1 MVRYGQNHQVGDN
14 TGSIF
19 PRPRLFDIRISDRPH
34 LRDIFERQKKDIDHY
49 CSNCNA
55 YIGTYHAGC

>member
-1 MVRYGQNHQVGDN
+1 MN
-14 TGSIF
+14 
-19 PRPRLFDIRISDRPH
+19 RLAKHILLDQKLIHDFMQSFQETF
-34 LRDIFERQKKDIDHY
+34 LRGKKDIDHY

>member
-1 MVRYGQNHQVGDN
+1 MNRFAKHFLLDRKIKQGFQE
-14 TGSIF
+14 IF
-19 PRPRLFDIRISDRPH
+19 
-34 LRDIFERQKKDIDHY
+34 LREKKDIDHY

>member
-1 MVRYGQNHQVGDN
+1 MNRFAKQFLLD
-14 TGSIF
+14 
-19 PRPRLFDIRISDRPH
+19 RKLIRFS
-34 LRDIFERQKKDIDHY
+34 RDIFERKKKDIDHY